1 MSRPSSACNSWLL
14 RSWCSNMALA
24 MELAHLKLMQET
36 WKKRC
41 WVTGRYGRCEALLKY
56 CIFSMNNAGSLI
68 HMLGITLWFKVGQVQ
83 NLLRRIAC
91 FSSGQF
97 CLCCTAGF
105 PSAPAVLLRC
115 FFQHFFVGGLK
126 VKNLDCWTVFPDALR
141 CKVAMYAASTIRFA
155 AKSSNQNDVTKKCHS
170 DTHWLHFMLPEIRN
184 SRRPPTEKSHA
195 VPWHFS

>member
-24 MELAHLKLMQET
+24 MELAHLKLMQEP

-68 HMLGITLWFKVGQVQ
+68 YMFGITLWFKVGHVQ
-83 NLLRRIAC
+83 TLLWRIVC

-105 PSAPAVLLRC
+105 TSAPAVLSW
-115 FFQHFFVGGLK
+115 FFFSIFCWGLK
-126 VKNLDCWTVFPDALR
+126 VKNFDCWTVFPDALR

-155 AKSSNQNDVTKKCHS
+155 SKSSNKNDVTKKCHL

-184 SRRPPTEKSHA
+184 SRLPPKKKSH